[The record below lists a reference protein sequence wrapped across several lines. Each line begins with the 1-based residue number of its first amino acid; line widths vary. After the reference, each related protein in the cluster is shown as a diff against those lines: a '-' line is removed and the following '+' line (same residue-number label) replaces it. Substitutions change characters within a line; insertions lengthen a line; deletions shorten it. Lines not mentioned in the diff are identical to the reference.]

1 MDRTIQLKK
10 CQFKQPDIESRWDIC
25 FIKYFPNGCSLNR
38 LDHSPWSFAFLLKF
52 RLCIVDTENHF
63 TAAKMPTLDD
73 IIEGATNKSKRQLQ
87 EALLGLLKGNPDILD
102 LVTKSKTKT
111 LQDKNEIVS
120 LFLWLYIT
128 IRNTK
133 SLSFRKALPWNF
145 YKGILL
151 IASVCIFSIMVF
163 IHFLWYRQGEYD

>member
-1 MDRTIQLKK
+1 MH
-10 CQFKQPDIESRWDIC
+10 RWHW
-25 FIKYFPNGCSLNR
+25 K
-38 LDHSPWSFAFLLKF
+38 SFYE
-52 RLCIVDTENHF
+52 V

-111 LQDKNEIVS
+111 LQDKNEVVS

-163 IHFLWYRQGEYD
+163 IHFLWYRQGEYDQQSRSFCVGGHFLYCHNLDVWFSFYIIKRN

>member
-1 MDRTIQLKK
+1 
-10 CQFKQPDIESRWDIC
+10 
-25 FIKYFPNGCSLNR
+25 
-38 LDHSPWSFAFLLKF
+38 
-52 RLCIVDTENHF
+52 
-63 TAAKMPTLDD
+63 MPTLDD

-145 YKGILL
+145 
-151 IASVCIFSIMVF
+151 
-163 IHFLWYRQGEYD
+163 

>member
-1 MDRTIQLKK
+1 MH
-10 CQFKQPDIESRWDIC
+10 RWHW
-25 FIKYFPNGCSLNR
+25 K
-38 LDHSPWSFAFLLKF
+38 SFYE
-52 RLCIVDTENHF
+52 V

-111 LQDKNEIVS
+111 LQDKNEVVS
-120 LFLWLYIT
+120 LFLWLYIM

-133 SLSFRKALPWNF
+133 SLNFRKALPWNF

-151 IASVCIFSIMVF
+151 IASVCMYILYNGLHTFPMIPTRRIWSTIKKFLCGWSFPVFS
-163 IHFLWYRQGEYD
+163 